1 MESITKFSL
10 PEVSYKCSLNPR
22 GRRRY
27 GTLEQLLLTKG
38 VPSTVGYA
46 DGTTHERPDIRSSL
60 KYTSVIDFDLHPQ
73 EINTH
78 FASMLPEESRS
89 LWQQSQKY
97 DVLVYSTGGFF
108 REHSDKK
115 LHKNHFGTLL
125 IFPPAVGEYAH
136 TGGELLLDGGK
147 FVFESSL
154 NTEWT
159 FVAFQ
164 THLPHECKEV
174 LSGKRVVFKT
184 ELYSSRNVPERN
196 FSPSP
201 QVVDGGIHRFHFR
214 EPSPEFTD

>member
-27 GTLEQLLLTKG
+27 GTLEELLHTKTG
-38 VPSTVGYA
+38 VPSTVGFP
-46 DGTTHERPDIRSSL
+46 DGSTYERPDIRSSL
-60 KYTSVIDFDLHPQ
+60 KYTSVVEFDLNPQ
-73 EINTH
+73 EINNHIQTL
-78 FASMLPEESRS
+78 LPEDSRS
-89 LWQQSQKY
+89 LWSLSQKY

-125 IFPPAVGEYAH
+125 LFPPAVGDFAH

-154 NTEWT
+154 NDCWT
-159 FVAFQ
+159 FIAFKA
-164 THLPHECKEV
+164 HLPHECKEV

-184 ELYSSRNVPERN
+184 ELYCTRNTPEIE
-196 FSPSP
+196 FSP

-214 EPSPEFTD
+214 EPSPEITD